1 MPTMY
6 LPNSFLQ
13 MIYANNKKKY
23 LPWKTRSRTE
33 TPVDLDILSGF
44 AGTLYKKFY
53 TVVHSTRLSASNG
66 RHSVGIRWVV
76 RDVMYQLVYN
86 VSLRCTYKVLGKSWR
101 IGAVSFSM
109 VRKSD
114 KISSCVIWKV

>member
-44 AGTLYKKFY
+44 AGTLYKNFY
-53 TVVHSTRLSASNG
+53 TVVHTQLGFARQM
-66 RHSVGIRWVV
+66 VGIQWV
-76 RDVMYQLVYN
+76 
-86 VSLRCTYKVLGKSWR
+86 SG
-101 IGAVSFSM
+101 G
-109 VRKSD
+109 
-114 KISSCVIWKV
+114 